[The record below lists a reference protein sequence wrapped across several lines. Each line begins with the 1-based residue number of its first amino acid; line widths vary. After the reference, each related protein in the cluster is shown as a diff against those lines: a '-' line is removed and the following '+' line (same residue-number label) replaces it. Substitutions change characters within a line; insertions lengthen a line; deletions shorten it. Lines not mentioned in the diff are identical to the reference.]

1 MAIDMI
7 MFDYRD
13 AEEEFF
19 KDFDKGCFEIK
30 FVKKGITEDTL
41 KNFPQNYL
49 DNVTVISVFIT
60 EKIDENVLK
69 YLKNLRVI
77 TTRST
82 GVNHIDLEYCKSRG
96 IAVLNVMNYGAQA
109 VAQYTMGL
117 IIALVRNI
125 VAADLFM
132 RSNTCNNKSFI
143 GRDLN
148 ALTLGVI
155 GTGTIGG
162 SICQLASSFG
172 MKVICHDIFP
182 KSELVYRCGVEYV
195 TLDNL
200 LERSDVVSI
209 NVPYTVSN
217 KDMIAK
223 EQFEKMKKKP
233 YIINTSRGELV
244 NLNDLKQALKLGN
257 IRGAALDVLSCETLM
272 FRHNCDLNNL
282 PDDTR
287 KMCIDEMKIIEE
299 LKTHDNVILTP
310 HIAYET
316 KEAIEYILQ
325 STMNNIRDYFKG
337 EHNGRVV

>member
-13 AEEEFF
+13 AEEDFF

-30 FVKKGITEDTL
+30 FVKKGITEEVL
-41 KNFPQNYL
+41 KSFPQNYL

-60 EKIDENVLK
+60 EKIDESVLK

-77 TTRST
+77 STRST

-117 IIALVRNI
+117 IIAMVRNI

-132 RSNTCNNKSFI
+132 RKGECAERSFI
-143 GRDLN
+143 GHDLN

-162 SICQLASSFG
+162 GICQLASGFG

-200 LERSDVVSI
+200 LERADIVSI

-217 KDMIAK
+217 KDMIGE
-223 EQFEKMKKKP
+223 EQFKKMKKQP

-244 NLNDLKQALKLGN
+244 NLNALKHALKTGL
-257 IRGAALDVLSCETLM
+257 IKGAALDVLSCETLV
-272 FRHNCDLNNL
+272 FRHNCDVNNL

-287 KMCIDEMKIIEE
+287 KMCIVEMEIIED
-299 LKTHDNVILTP
+299 LKTMDNVIITP

-316 KEAIEYILQ
+316 KEAVEYILQ
-325 STMNNIRDYFKG
+325 ATMNNIRDYFKG

>member
-30 FVKKGITEDTL
+30 FVKKGATEEVL
-41 KNFPQNYL
+41 KSFPQNYL
-49 DNVTVISVFIT
+49 DNVTVISLFIT

-69 YLKNLRVI
+69 YFKNLRVI
-77 TTRST
+77 STRST
-82 GVNHIDLEYCKSRG
+82 GVNHIDLDYCKQRG

-125 VAADLFM
+125 VSADLFM
-132 RSNTCNNKSFI
+132 RNGECSNKSFI

-162 SICQLASSFG
+162 SICQLASGFG

-182 KSELVYRCGVEYV
+182 KSELVYRCNVEYV
-195 TLDNL
+195 NLDNL
-200 LERSDVVSI
+200 LERADIVSI

-223 EQFEKMKKKP
+223 EQFEKMKKRP
-233 YIINTSRGELV
+233 YLINTSRGELV
-244 NLNDLKQALKLGN
+244 NLEDLKQALKSGKVA
-257 IRGAALDVLSCETLM
+257 GAALDVLSCETLM
-272 FRHNCDLNNL
+272 FRHNCDLHNL

-287 KMCIDEMKIIEE
+287 KMCLNEMKIIEE
-299 LKTHDNVILTP
+299 IKTMDNIILTP

-337 EHNGRVV
+337 ESSGRVV